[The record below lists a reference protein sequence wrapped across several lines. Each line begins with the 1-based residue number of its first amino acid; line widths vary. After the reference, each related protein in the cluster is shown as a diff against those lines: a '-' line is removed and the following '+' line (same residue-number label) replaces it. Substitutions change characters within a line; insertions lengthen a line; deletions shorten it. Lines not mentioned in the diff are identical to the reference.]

1 MNEGG
6 SPTPA
11 NPPVYGPSPPPGE
24 NVQNVVGENT
34 VQDGGSKV
42 IQNDGSEKTSKEFPK
57 RLSYGKVPLPF
68 SLLKGFLKG
77 KWENGKGGK

>member
-11 NPPVYGPSPPPGE
+11 NPPVYGPSPPPGGG
-24 NVQNVVGENT
+24 QNDVGENT
-34 VQDGGSKV
+34 VQDDGSKV

-57 RLSYGKVPLPF
+57 AA
-68 SLLKGFLKG
+68 FLG
-77 KWENGKGGK
+77 EGAS